1 MKFASLLLALLYG
14 SACAAEYDSTKQL
27 IYNDYFIMTLVSPE
41 KWDQEI
47 PFDDLVAVSKSCIDY
62 WQDILGESHK
72 PTESNR
78 VSFSLNFAALGGNT
92 LGRASSRYSITGSSQ
107 SDLSSS
113 SYYGYTNESNG
124 LGYNA
129 IYFSEQKLKYGYVKT
144 GYDFTV
150 TMSSDFDFYYGSST
164 NFGNTMTDFHSVLLH
179 EITHGMGFG
188 STVFKQGSDGGLGVN
203 VYTDSSGN
211 AVIDENGNTV
221 FILSSFD
228 TLILQ
233 NLEGNDPTQLTLGNQ
248 VNLGDAA
255 NGITIYNPSIYNS
268 GSSISHISAESD
280 PDALM
285 NYAISKG
292 TVKRELSAAELQIM
306 AQMGYEIEV
315 MPEPSSVL
323 IVFTLLPL
331 AATRRR
337 RQAA

>member
-1 MKFASLLLALLYG
+1 MDRFYSLSDPKATN
-14 SACAAEYDSTKQL
+14 SKTK
-27 IYNDYFIMTLVSPE
+27 NNE
-41 KWDQEI
+41 
-47 PFDDLVAVSKSCIDY
+47 C
-62 WQDILGESHK
+62 
-72 PTESNR
+72 NR
-78 VSFSLNFAALGGNT
+78 VSFSLNFSALGGNT
-92 LGRASSRYSITGSSQ
+92 LGRASSRYSITGSKQ
-107 SDLSSS
+107 SGLSSS

-129 IYFSEQKLKYGYVKT
+129 VFLSELKLKYGYAT
-144 GYDFTV
+144 SGYDFTV
-150 TMSSDFDFYYGSST
+150 TMSSDYDFYYGRATDFDDS
-164 NFGNTMTDFHSVLLH
+164 MTDFHTVLLH
-179 EITHGMGFG
+179 EITHGMGF
-188 STVFKQGSDGGLGVN
+188 SSSLYKQGSDGGLGVKIR
-203 VYTDSSGN
+203 TDSSGN
-211 AVIDENGNTV
+211 AVIDQNGNTV
-221 FILSSFD
+221 FILSSYD

-255 NGITIYNPSIYNS
+255 NGITIFNPSIYNS
-268 GSSISHISAESD
+268 GSSISHISVESD

-292 TVKRELSAAELQIM
+292 EVKRELSAAELQIM

-315 MPEPSSVL
+315 MPEPSSLL